1 MIAVSECLR
10 GTPCRYDG
18 MAKPNKGAREL
29 VKAGA
34 VCICPEVLGG
44 LDTPRSPAE
53 IQGGDGFD
61 VLCGKAKVVNK
72 AGEDVTAQYVKGA
85 EIVLELCKKYGV
97 TEAVLKRETKQNKR
111 KANITAMD
119 KKSILV
125 IDDDRNILAIIEM
138 YLKKEGCTVTTCER
152 GDTALEAFH
161 KAKPDLVVLDVMLPG
176 MDGWGVL
183 GKIREESDVPVIM
196 LTAKSDTMD
205 RIQGLDLGADDYMV
219 KPFEAK
225 ELIARIKAVMR
236 RSGGQSEEKKVSF
249 DNLVI
254 SLDNYSVLLDGKPV
268 EMPPKEIELLYFL
281 ASRPGKVFTREQ
293 LLEQV
298 WGFDFFGDSRT
309 VDVHVKRIREK
320 LGERDEWQLKTVW
333 GVGYKFDVAK

>member
-97 TEAVLKRETKQNKR
+97 TEAVLKE
-111 KANITAMD
+111 
-119 KKSILV
+119 KSPSC
-125 IDDDRNILAIIEM
+125 
-138 YLKKEGCTVTTCER
+138 G
-152 GDTALEAFH
+152 
-161 KAKPDLVVLDVMLPG
+161 
-176 MDGWGVL
+176 
-183 GKIREESDVPVIM
+183 
-196 LTAKSDTMD
+196 
-205 RIQGLDLGADDYMV
+205 
-219 KPFEAK
+219 
-225 ELIARIKAVMR
+225 
-236 RSGGQSEEKKVSF
+236 
-249 DNLVI
+249 
-254 SLDNYSVLLDGKPV
+254 
-268 EMPPKEIELLYFL
+268 
-281 ASRPGKVFTREQ
+281 
-293 LLEQV
+293 
-298 WGFDFFGDSRT
+298 
-309 VDVHVKRIREK
+309 
-320 LGERDEWQLKTVW
+320 
-333 GVGYKFDVAK
+333 

>member
-1 MIAVSECLR
+1 MRPSTR
-10 GTPCRYDG
+10 Q
-18 MAKPNKGAREL
+18 
-29 VKAGA
+29 
-34 VCICPEVLGG
+34 
-44 LDTPRSPAE
+44 S
-53 IQGGDGFD
+53 
-61 VLCGKAKVVNK
+61 
-72 AGEDVTAQYVKGA
+72 
-85 EIVLELCKKYGV
+85 
-97 TEAVLKRETKQNKR
+97 
-111 KANITAMD
+111 
-119 KKSILV
+119 
-125 IDDDRNILAIIEM
+125 
-138 YLKKEGCTVTTCER
+138 
-152 GDTALEAFH
+152 H
-161 KAKPDLVVLDVMLPG
+161 LVVLDVMLPG